1 LLTGFLTISLKEGTS
16 KSMLFGNI
24 DLNFLI
30 SILEMISGESNPVG
44 IKRASLSVVFDWWQ
58 KSQLNILERIY

>member
-16 KSMLFGNI
+16 KSMLFGI
-24 DLNFLI
+24 SDLNFLI

-44 IKRASLSVVFDWWQ
+44 IKRASLSVVLDWWQ